1 MSFSFLGSLAGLL
14 PGYLNGQRMA
24 VKDNWQDLM
33 NYNQAQQG
41 QLSNMFTEA
50 TWQPRID
57 MFTDNALRNRMNM
70 WGDMMDFGTKWYA
83 WPGQLGNAQ
92 VYSAMDPMANYWSY
106 LNAFRQQQGMGGQFA
121 QTPSNIGG

>member
-57 MFTDNALRNRMNM
+57 MFTDNAWNSRMNM
-70 WGDMMDFGTKWYA
+70 LGNFMDFGTKWYS
-83 WPGQLGNAQ
+83 WPGQLGNAYA
-92 VYSAMDPMANYWSY
+92 YSMYDPWANMMAYN
-106 LNAFRQQQGMGGQFA
+106 NAFRQQQGMGGQFA
-121 QTPSNIGG
+121 QTPSSLGR

>member
-1 MSFSFLGSLAGLL
+1 MSFSFLGGLAGLL

-24 VKDNWQDLM
+24 VRDNWQDLM
-33 NYNQAQQG
+33 NYNQTQAG

-57 MFTDNALRNRMNM
+57 RFTDDALNSRINLMGNF
-70 WGDMMDFGTKWYA
+70 MDLGAKWYS

-92 VYSAMDPMANYWSY
+92 VYSMYDPWSNMMAYN
-106 LNAFRQQQGMGGQFA
+106 NAFRMQPSMGGQFA
-121 QTPSNIGG
+121 PMPSLGR